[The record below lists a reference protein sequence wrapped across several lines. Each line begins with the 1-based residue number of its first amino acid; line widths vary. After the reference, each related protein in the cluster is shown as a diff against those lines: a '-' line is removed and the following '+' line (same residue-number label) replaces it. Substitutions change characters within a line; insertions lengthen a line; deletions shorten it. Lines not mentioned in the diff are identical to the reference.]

1 MATGDVMKKPLHPDT
16 ELIHAG
22 EGSAVSATPLTTP
35 IYSSTTFEFCS
46 AAELEAYQRGGSAS
60 YIYSRYANP
69 TVQAVEAKLAAA
81 EAGEAALVLSSGMA
95 ATSTALFGLLQS
107 GDEVICASAIYG
119 GTLQVLTKFLEHF
132 GVRTRFVSME
142 ELGRLESVLSPQTKV
157 VWFESPTNPTLRCV
171 DIAGVSAACRV
182 KGVVSIVDNTFASPV
197 NQQPLV
203 LGADL
208 VMHSATKYLNG
219 HTDVTAGVL
228 VGSKA
233 LIDRVMPAR
242 KLLGGVLEPAS
253 AYALGRGMKTLA
265 VRIARH
271 NANAL
276 AVAAWLESQPQ
287 VSRVFYPG
295 LASHPDHAIA
305 SRQMKGFG
313 GMVCFEV
320 GGGQSGAYAFF
331 DNVKLIKRAASLGGT
346 ESLCSLPILTSQ
358 YGLTDEQLAD
368 AGVTRGMVRLSV
380 GLEDPGDLIADLEQA
395 LGK

>member
-1 MATGDVMKKPLHPDT
+1 MTRPHPDT
-16 ELIHAG
+16 DLIHAG
-22 EGSAVSATPLTTP
+22 EGAAVSATPITTP
-35 IYSSTTFEFCS
+35 IYATSTFEFGS
-46 AAELEAYQRGGSAS
+46 AAELEAYQQGRSAS

-69 TVQAVEAKLAAA
+69 TVQMVEAKLAAA
-81 EAGEAALVLSSGMA
+81 EGGEAALVFGSGMA
-95 ATSTALFGLLQS
+95 ATSTAFFGLLQS

-132 GVRTRFVSME
+132 GVRTRFASIE
-142 ELGRLESVLSPQTKV
+142 ELSRLDALLGPHTKV
-157 VWFESPTNPTLRCV
+157 VWFESPINPTLRCV
-171 DIAGVSAACRV
+171 DIAGVSAACRAR
-182 KGVVSIVDNTFASPV
+182 GVVSIVDNTFASPV
-197 NQQPLV
+197 NQQPLA

-219 HTDVTAGVL
+219 HSDVTAGAL

-233 LIDRVMPAR
+233 IIERLMPAR

-265 VRIARH
+265 VRIERH
-271 NANAL
+271 NATAL
-276 AVAAWLESQPQ
+276 ALARWLESQPQ

-295 LASHPDHAIA
+295 LDSHPDHAIA

-320 GGGQSGAYAFF
+320 RGGQAGAYGFF

-358 YGLTDEQLAD
+358 YGLSDAQLAD

-380 GLEDPGDLIADLEQA
+380 GLEDPGDLIADLAQA
-395 LGK
+395 LS

>member
-1 MATGDVMKKPLHPDT
+1 MTRLHPDT
-16 ELIHAG
+16 ELVHAG
-22 EGSAVSATPLTTP
+22 EGAAVSATPVTTP
-35 IYSSTTFEFCS
+35 IYSSSTFEFGS
-46 AAELEAYQRGGSAS
+46 AAELEAYQQGRSPS

-69 TVQAVEAKLAAA
+69 TVQSVETKLAAV
-81 EAGEAALVLSSGMA
+81 EGGEAALVFSSGMA

-107 GDEVICASAIYG
+107 GDEVICGSAIYG

-142 ELGRLESVLSPQTKV
+142 DLVRLETVISPQTKV

-171 DIAGVSAACRV
+171 DIAVVSAACRA
-182 KGVVSIVDNTFASPV
+182 KGVVPIVDNTFASPV
-197 NQQPLV
+197 NQQPLA

-233 LIDRVMPAR
+233 LIDRLMPAR

-253 AYALGRGMKTLA
+253 AYALGRGMKTLS
-265 VRIARH
+265 VRIERH

-276 AVAAWLESQPQ
+276 AVARWLESQPQ

-295 LASHPDHAIA
+295 LDSHPDHAVA

-320 GGGQSGAYAFF
+320 RAGQAGAYAFF
-331 DNVKLIKRAASLGGT
+331 DKVKLFKRAASLGGT
-346 ESLCSLPILTSQ
+346 ESLLSLPILTSQ
-358 YGLTDEQLAD
+358 YGLSDAQLAD
-368 AGVTRGMVRLSV
+368 AGVTKGMVRLSV
-380 GLEDPGDLIADLEQA
+380 GLEHADDLIADLAQA
-395 LGK
+395 LV

>member
-1 MATGDVMKKPLHPDT
+1 MNKRHHPDT

-22 EGSAVSATPLTTP
+22 EGASVSAAPLTTP
-35 IYSSTTFEFCS
+35 VYTTTTFEFGS
-46 AAELEAYQRGGSAS
+46 AADLEAYQQGRSSS
-60 YIYSRYANP
+60 YIYSRYSNP
-69 TVQAVEAKLAAA
+69 TVQSVEAKLAAV
-81 EAGEAALVLSSGMA
+81 EGGETALVLSSGMA
-95 ATSTALFGLLQS
+95 ATSTALFGLLRQ
-107 GDEVICASAIYG
+107 GDEVICSAAIYG

-132 GVRTRFVSME
+132 GVRTRFASLDDLANLDPVI
-142 ELGRLESVLSPQTKV
+142 GPQTKV
-157 VWFESPTNPTLRCV
+157 VWFESPINPTLRCV
-171 DIAGVSAACRV
+171 DIAAVAAACRARNV
-182 KGVVSIVDNTFASPV
+182 LSVVDNTFASPV
-197 NQQPLV
+197 NQQPLS

-219 HTDVTAGVL
+219 HTDVTAGAL
-228 VGSKA
+228 IGSKA
-233 LIDRVMPAR
+233 LIDRVLPAR

-271 NANAL
+271 NANAMV
-276 AVAAWLESQPQ
+276 VAQWLESQPQ

-305 SRQMKGFG
+305 KRQMKGFG

-320 GGGQSGAYAFF
+320 KDGQAGAYRFF
-331 DNVKLIKRAASLGGT
+331 DKLKLIKRAASLGGT

-380 GLEDPGDLIADLEQA
+380 GLEDSQDLIDDLSQA
-395 LGK
+395 LS

>member
-1 MATGDVMKKPLHPDT
+1 MKKPQHPDT

-22 EGSAVSATPLTTP
+22 EGASVSATPVTTP
-35 IYSSTTFEFCS
+35 IYATSTFEFGS
-46 AAELEAYQRGGSAS
+46 AAELEAYQQGRSSS

-81 EAGEAALVLSSGMA
+81 EGGEAAMVLSSGMA

-132 GVRTRFVSME
+132 GVRTRFASLE
-142 ELGRLESVLSPQTKV
+142 ELGRLESLIGPETKV
-157 VWFESPTNPTLRCV
+157 VWFESPINPTLRCV
-171 DIAGVSAACRV
+171 DIAAVSAACRA

-197 NQQPLV
+197 NQQPLA

-253 AYALGRGMKTLA
+253 AYALGRGMKTLS
-265 VRIARH
+265 VRIERH

-276 AVAAWLESQPQ
+276 AVARWLESQPQ

-295 LASHPDHAIA
+295 LESHPDHAIA

-313 GMVCFEV
+313 GMVCFEI
-320 GGGQSGAYAFF
+320 GSGQPGAYAFF
-331 DNVKLIKRAASLGGT
+331 DKVKLVKRAASLGGT
-346 ESLCSLPILTSQ
+346 ETLCSLPILTSQ
-358 YGLTDEQLAD
+358 YGLSDEQLAD

-380 GLEDPGDLIADLEQA
+380 GLEDPSDIIADLAQA
-395 LGK
+395 LV

>member
-1 MATGDVMKKPLHPDT
+1 MKKPHHPDT
-16 ELIHAG
+16 DLIHAG
-22 EGSAVSATPLTTP
+22 EGAAPSATPVTTP
-35 IYSSTTFEFCS
+35 IYATSTFEFGS
-46 AAELEAYQRGGSAS
+46 AAELEAYQQGRSTS

-81 EAGEAALVLSSGMA
+81 EGGEAALVLSSGMA
-95 ATSTALFGLLQS
+95 ATSTALFGLLRS

-132 GVRTRFVSME
+132 GVRTRFASLE
-142 ELGRLESVLSPQTKV
+142 ELARLESIIGPGTKV
-157 VWFESPTNPTLRCV
+157 VWFESPINPTLRCV
-171 DIAGVSAACRV
+171 DIAAVSAACRA

-197 NQQPLV
+197 NQQPLA
-203 LGADL
+203 LGADR

-253 AYALGRGMKTLA
+253 AYALGRGMKTLS

-276 AVAAWLESQPQ
+276 AVARWLESQPQ

-295 LASHPDHAIA
+295 LESHPDHAIA

-313 GMVCFEV
+313 GMVCFEI
-320 GGGQSGAYAFF
+320 GSGQPGAYAFF
-331 DNVKLIKRAASLGGT
+331 DKVKLIKRAASLGGT
-346 ESLCSLPILTSQ
+346 ETLCSLPILTSQ
-358 YGLTDEQLAD
+358 YGLSDEQLAD

-380 GLEDPGDLIADLEQA
+380 GLEDPGDIIADLGQA
-395 LGK
+395 LA